1 VSEVNESKFPYGYLP
16 EHLKERV
23 KNWRSLS
30 VGERMELTSE
40 LSRAAWEKI
49 GVVYDPKKPMDKT
62 IRRFRRKENGE
73 LEPYWSRLTIN
84 GGPPRP
90 QNRDLGRLRTANS
103 NSHEVRAL
111 VESVIINAIAPA
123 CQITALSLTRASTN
137 QR

>member
-49 GVVYDPKKPMDKT
+49 GVVYDPNKPMDKT
-62 IRRFRRKENGE
+62 IRRVE
-73 LEPYWSRLTIN
+73 
-84 GGPPRP
+84 
-90 QNRDLGRLRTANS
+90 RTGN
-103 NSHEVRAL
+103 
-111 VESVIINAIAPA
+111 
-123 CQITALSLTRASTN
+123 
-137 QR
+137 